1 MVNSGHDACYNRGLD
16 RDFEELMETKVLQLV
31 AEAVCP

>member
-1 MVNSGHDACYNRGLD
+1 MCYSRGMD